1 MDPAKQR
8 TCPSIRAV
16 LCHDGRDP
24 VSWRGRRGAASREGH
39 ASDVVWTLASM
50 RVLHGSSGMDLL
62 LLRSLLA
69 VADHKTVTRAARS
82 LAVTQPA
89 LSRRLQ
95 LLEEEMGATLL
106 ERSKQGAA
114 LTEAGRLVAA
124 EARVLVERY
133 ARLKHAVRAHE
144 RLEAGLVRVGGGATA
159 VSFVLPPAI
168 AELSGALASKRPGVR
183 FEVREA
189 GSRDVEADV
198 IAERLELGVVTL
210 PTASPEL
217 TVRPLRRDRIVLIA
231 SRTHPLAKKKRL
243 VPEDL
248 RGRGLVGFDRGS
260 AIRALIDDELARA
273 GIEVNVQME
282 LRSIAAIVE
291 MVSHTELLGFVSQ
304 LGVEGKKDV
313 GVVALEV
320 RGLSIHRRLAVI
332 HKQGRPLSPAAQ
344 AFAALLR

>member
-1 MDPAKQR
+1 
-8 TCPSIRAV
+8 
-16 LCHDGRDP
+16 
-24 VSWRGRRGAASREGH
+24 
-39 ASDVVWTLASM
+39 
-50 RVLHGSSGMDLL
+50 MDLL
-62 LLRSLLA
+62 LLQSLLA
-69 VADHKTVTRAARS
+69 VADHKTVTRAARA

-95 LLEEEMGATLL
+95 LLEEEMGAPLL

-124 EARVLVERY
+124 EARVLVDRY
-133 ARLKHAVRAHE
+133 VRLKHEVRAHE
-144 RLEAGLVRVGGGATA
+144 RLEAGIVRVGGGATA

-168 AELSGALASKRPGVR
+168 AELSSERPGIR

-198 IAERLELGVVTL
+198 IAERLELGIVTL

-217 TVRPLRRDRIVLIA
+217 AVRPLRRDRIVLIA

-243 VPEDL
+243 GPEDL

-260 AIRALIDDELARA
+260 AIRALIDEELARA

-282 LRSIAAIVE
+282 LRSIAAIIE
-291 MVSHTELLGFVSQ
+291 MVAHTELLGFVSQ
-304 LGVEGKKDV
+304 LGVEGKRDV
-313 GVVALEV
+313 GVVALDV
-320 RGLSIHRRLAVI
+320 RGVSIQRRLAVI
-332 HKQGRPLSPAAQ
+332 HKQGRPLSPAAH
-344 AFAALLR
+344 AFASLLA

>member
-1 MDPAKQR
+1 
-8 TCPSIRAV
+8 
-16 LCHDGRDP
+16 
-24 VSWRGRRGAASREGH
+24 
-39 ASDVVWTLASM
+39 
-50 RVLHGSSGMDLL
+50 MDLL
-62 LLRSLLA
+62 LLQSLLA
-69 VADHKTVTRAARS
+69 VADHKTVTRAARA

-95 LLEEEMGATLL
+95 LLEEEMGAALL

-124 EARVLVERY
+124 EARVLVDRY
-133 ARLKHAVRAHE
+133 VRLQHAVRAHE

-168 AELSGALASKRPGVR
+168 AELSSKRPGIR

-217 TVRPLRRDRIVLIA
+217 AVRPLRRDRIVLIA

-243 VPEDL
+243 APEDL
-248 RGRGLVGFDRGS
+248 RGQGLVGFDRES
-260 AIRALIDDELARA
+260 AIRKLIDDELARA

-313 GVVALEV
+313 GVVALDV
-320 RGLSIHRRLAVI
+320 RGVSIHRRLAVI

>member
-1 MDPAKQR
+1 MRMDA
-8 TCPSIRAV
+8 
-16 LCHDGRDP
+16 
-24 VSWRGRRGAASREGH
+24 RR
-39 ASDVVWTLASM
+39 
-50 RVLHGSSGMDLL
+50 MDLL
-62 LLRSLLA
+62 LLQSLLA
-69 VADHKTVTRAARS
+69 VADHKTVTRAARA

-95 LLEEEMGATLL
+95 LLEEEMGAALL

-124 EARVLVERY
+124 EARVLVDRY
-133 ARLKHAVRAHE
+133 VRLQHAVRAHE

-168 AELSGALASKRPGVR
+168 AELSTKRPGIR

-217 TVRPLRRDRIVLIA
+217 AVRPLRRDRIVLIA

-243 VPEDL
+243 APEDL
-248 RGRGLVGFDRGS
+248 RGQGLVGFDRES
-260 AIRALIDDELARA
+260 AIRKLIDDELARA

-313 GVVALEV
+313 GVVALDV
-320 RGLSIHRRLAVI
+320 RGVSIHRRLAVI

>member
-1 MDPAKQR
+1 
-8 TCPSIRAV
+8 
-16 LCHDGRDP
+16 
-24 VSWRGRRGAASREGH
+24 
-39 ASDVVWTLASM
+39 
-50 RVLHGSSGMDLL
+50 MDLL
-62 LLRSLLA
+62 LLQSLLA
-69 VADHKTVTRAARS
+69 VADHKTVTRAARA

-95 LLEEEMGATLL
+95 LLEEEMGAALL

-124 EARVLVERY
+124 EARVLVDRY
-133 ARLKHAVRAHE
+133 VRLQHAVRAHE

-168 AELSGALASKRPGVR
+168 AELSTKRPGIR

-217 TVRPLRRDRIVLIA
+217 AVRPLRRDRIVLIA

-243 VPEDL
+243 APEDL
-248 RGRGLVGFDRGS
+248 RGQGLVGFDRES
-260 AIRALIDDELARA
+260 AIRKLIDDELARA

-313 GVVALEV
+313 GVVALDV
-320 RGLSIHRRLAVI
+320 RGVSIHRRLAVI

>member
-1 MDPAKQR
+1 
-8 TCPSIRAV
+8 
-16 LCHDGRDP
+16 
-24 VSWRGRRGAASREGH
+24 
-39 ASDVVWTLASM
+39 
-50 RVLHGSSGMDLL
+50 MDLL
-62 LLRSLLA
+62 LLQSLLA
-69 VADHKTVTRAARS
+69 VADHKTVTRAARA

-95 LLEEEMGATLL
+95 LLEEEMGAALL

-124 EARVLVERY
+124 EARVLVDRY
-133 ARLKHAVRAHE
+133 VRLQHAVRAHE

-168 AELSGALASKRPGVR
+168 AELSSKRPGIR

-217 TVRPLRRDRIVLIA
+217 AVRPLRRDRIVLIA
-231 SRTHPLAKKKRL
+231 SRTHPIAKKKRL
-243 VPEDL
+243 APEDL
-248 RGRGLVGFDRGS
+248 RGQGLVGFDRES
-260 AIRALIDDELARA
+260 AIRKLIDDELARA

-313 GVVALEV
+313 GVVALDV
-320 RGLSIHRRLAVI
+320 RGV
-332 HKQGRPLSPAAQ
+332 SPAAQ